1 MALRQGDPDVAELG
15 LLLLTS
21 AHIDRARSA
30 ADGTGRRRSA
40 LLGTCADAFALG
52 TANRC
57 GEGGRTSL
65 NSSFRTAGGA
75 SDAKGIAHTHGSLP
89 RESSGLVCAFGL
101 RPKLVAATKAA
112 AAAFRRLGLAGAWSL
127 QEERLICEPSSGISA
142 SSSSSTET
150 LTGTFAPSDSSEFA
164 SEANRLGMRAD
175 GDTSVRCDL
184 VGLAY
189 PDRVP
194 GDTCC
199 GDVGRA
205 RSASF
210 SLRRCKFSAISSSW
224 ALRRSGS
231 STLQPERARQRNLSN
246 PPDSERSVCSGCVLP
261 RSASKRMLL
270 PCKLPLTDRI
280 GSSFSAS

>member
-1 MALRQGDPDVAELG
+1 MGRAAPINSKGTIRPDTDDLLDKSFSACLSHAAFFVGRMALRQGDPDVAELG

-101 RPKLVAATKAA
+101 RPTLVAATKAA

-150 LTGTFAPSDSSEFA
+150 LTGTLRRQTLRSSP
-164 SEANRLGMRAD
+164 LKQI
-175 GDTSVRCDL
+175 
-184 VGLAY
+184 GLACERMAT
-189 PDRVP
+189 PLS
-194 GDTCC
+194 
-199 GDVGRA
+199 DVT
-205 RSASF
+205 
-210 SLRRCKFSAISSSW
+210 W
-224 ALRRSGS
+224 
-231 STLQPERARQRNLSN
+231 
-246 PPDSERSVCSGCVLP
+246 
-261 RSASKRMLL
+261 
-270 PCKLPLTDRI
+270 
-280 GSSFSAS
+280 